1 MRRWI
6 LENDMLDVIV
16 ALPNDL
22 IYNTGR
28 ATYVRIPDNQMKADR
43 KGKVQLIDA
52 TCMHA
57 KMKKSL
63 VNKRVLM
70 TDEQIVEIVNTY
82 PGNVDDATFKNEF
95 VEGYRDAQCSSLRWT
110 SSKPSEVRPAARYIG
125 RTSRSRARRHRHTE
139 SKTSRLTSMGVA
151 RNLSGAFVGVFG
163 RFAPARRRAELVM
176 ATLVV
181 QFFRRVQA

>member
-6 LENDMLDVIV
+6 LENDMLDAIV

-22 IYNTGR
+22 FHNTGS
-28 ATYVRIPDNQMKADR
+28 ATYVRILDNQKKAGR
-43 KGKVQLIDA
+43 KGKVQFIDA

-70 TDEQIVEIVNTY
+70 TDEQIVEIVNTS

-95 VEGYRDAQCSSLRWT
+95 VEGYRDAQCSSLSRT
-110 SSKPSEVRPAARYIG
+110 SSKPS
-125 RTSRSRARRHRHTE
+125 
-139 SKTSRLTSMGVA
+139 VA
-151 RNLSGAFVGVFG
+151 SDA
-163 RFAPARRRAELVM
+163 
-176 ATLVV
+176 
-181 QFFRRVQA
+181 